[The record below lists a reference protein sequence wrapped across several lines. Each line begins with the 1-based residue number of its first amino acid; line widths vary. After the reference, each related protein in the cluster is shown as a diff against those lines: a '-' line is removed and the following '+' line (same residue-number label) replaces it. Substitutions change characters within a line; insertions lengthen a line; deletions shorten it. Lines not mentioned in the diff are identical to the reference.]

1 MLKGIAMH
9 MRVFFAVLVA
19 SLLSVA
25 ASSARAEPLAGTLAK
40 VKETGTMTL
49 GYRESSVPFA
59 YLDDQQR
66 PVGYSM
72 DLCNRVVAAVKTT
85 LNLPNLVVKQQPVDS
100 SNRIP
105 LVQNGTVDLECGST
119 ANYLQRQKQVGFSV
133 STFWVAKKFIAKAS
147 SRLKTLDDLKGK
159 TVVVTHGTDTA
170 DLIKVL
176 NEDRKL
182 GMTITYGKDHAESM
196 LAMESGRA
204 LAFMEDDVLVAG
216 LRAKARD
223 PKSLVLLQDSIG
235 GDPYALMFRKDD
247 PQFKQLVD
255 TTLTQLMTSGEIEAI
270 YAKWFESPI
279 PPLGVN
285 IAYAMPEAL
294 KLLFKNPSDKAA
306 H

>member
-1 MLKGIAMH
+1 MYMKVLL
-9 MRVFFAVLVA
+9 AVLAA
-19 SLLSVA
+19 SLLTA
-25 ASSARAEPLAGTLAK
+25 AAPSASAEPLAGTLAK
-40 VKETGTMTL
+40 IKETGTITL

-66 PVGYSM
+66 PIGYSM
-72 DLCNRVVAAVKTT
+72 DLCNRVVGAVKAT
-85 LNLPNLVVKQQPVDS
+85 LGMPDLTVRLQPVDS

-147 SRLKTLDDLKGK
+147 SRLKTIADLKGK

-176 NEDRKL
+176 NEERKL
-182 GMTITYGKDHAESM
+182 GMAITYGKDHAESM

-216 LRAKARD
+216 LRAKSRD
-223 PKSLVLLQDSIG
+223 PKSLVLLQDAFG
-235 GDPYALMFRKDD
+235 GDPYALMFRRDD
-247 PQFKQLVD
+247 PQFKQVVD
-255 TTLTQLMTSGEIEAI
+255 ATLTKLMASGEIEAT

-279 PPLGVN
+279 PPQGVN

-294 KLLFKNPSDKAA
+294 GLLFKNPSDKAA